1 MRRQGSES
9 PGNRGREPG
18 RIGDGIQER
27 KGREV
32 VEKTAGSERQMA
44 GKWERRSGR
53 EVERNGREVGEERAG
68 SGRGKGGKWEF

>member
-9 PGNRGREPG
+9 SGNRGREPG
-18 RIGDGIQER
+18 RIGDGIQGR

-32 VEKTAGSERQMA
+32 VEETVGSERQMA
-44 GKWERRSGR
+44 GKWERRGR

-68 SGRGKGGKWEF
+68 SGSSKNAGIIY